1 MKDKIRQPCKMSE
14 SSNNKNSMKF
24 KSKWIKDKK
33 RIEIWKVGE
42 VGQDQGLI
50 NEERIL
56 KNN

>member
-1 MKDKIRQPCKMSE
+1 MFE

-24 KSKWIKDKK
+24 KSKWIKNKK